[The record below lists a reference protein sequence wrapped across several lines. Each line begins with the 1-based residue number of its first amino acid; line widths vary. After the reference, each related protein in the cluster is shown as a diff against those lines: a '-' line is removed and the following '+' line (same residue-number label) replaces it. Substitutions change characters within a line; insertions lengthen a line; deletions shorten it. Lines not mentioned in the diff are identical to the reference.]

1 MSVLMWDTR
10 FFVNFFSL
18 VLIVY
23 GKVNRLQ
30 MVFIVWSYSKAHELG
45 AE

>member
-1 MSVLMWDTR
+1 MGHKILCK
-10 FFVNFFSL
+10 FFSL